1 MLNDSLAVHLHD
13 SLDVNRPLQQ
23 VASVKNKSSGKLSL
37 ELEGKV
43 KGFSDVLINWKNHY
57 VCPKLG
63 TSLLFCLFVAE
74 YVIAGL
80 HTERQSRAVWEVK
93 RNIAIDLSS
102 RLPFIM
108 VFDGFCLATAAKSI
122 KRGVQQSPTEVIV
135 AAPLCDKVRSLGFL
149 ESLAKGIWYWEGAR
163 AIVIHA
169 MCL

>member
-13 SLDVNRPLQQ
+13 SLDVNQPLQQ

-80 HTERQSRAVWEVK
+80 HSDRKTIQSCLGSQS

-102 RLPFIM
+102 RLPLWFLM
-108 VFDGFCLATAAKSI
+108 GFCLATA
-122 KRGVQQSPTEVIV
+122 GPTESN
-135 AAPLCDKVRSLGFL
+135 R
-149 ESLAKGIWYWEGAR
+149 
-163 AIVIHA
+163 
-169 MCL
+169 

>member
-13 SLDVNRPLQQ
+13 SLDVNQPLQQ

-80 HTERQSRAVWEVK
+80 HTERQSRSVWEVK

-102 RLPFIM
+102 RLPLM
-108 VFDGFCLATAAKSI
+108 VFDGFLLSDCWSN
-122 KRGVQQSPTEVIV
+122 RVQH
-135 AAPLCDKVRSLGFL
+135 R
-149 ESLAKGIWYWEGAR
+149 
-163 AIVIHA
+163 
-169 MCL
+169 